1 MGKIAYNWNKVD
13 RGDIIS
19 FRYRTKEGRILRRTI
34 LVLEPKL
41 KNKAKNPTSDYL
53 LHGIQLEISNQ
64 PVISNIKTILE
75 SAGKVGVVD
84 ADKKI
89 FNVELNRS
97 TKNVYNKVKN
107 LINKNGMFR
116 TYSYDKARKSQV
128 FLEDLRLPEDF
139 VKELIGEN

>member
-1 MGKIAYNWNKVD
+1 MGKIAYNWTKVD

-41 KNKAKNPTSDYL
+41 RNKAKNPTSKYL

-89 FNVELNRS
+89 FNVELDRS

-107 LINKNGMFR
+107 LINKHGMFR

-139 VKELIGEN
+139 LKELVGEN

>member
-1 MGKIAYNWNKVD
+1 MGKIAYNWNKVN

-41 KNKAKNPTSDYL
+41 RNKAKNPTSNYL

-75 SAGKVGVVD
+75 SAGEVGVVD

-116 TYSYDKARKSQV
+116 TYNYDKARKSQV

>member
-1 MGKIAYNWNKVD
+1 MGKIAYNWNKVN

-41 KNKAKNPTSDYL
+41 RNKAKNPTSDYL

-64 PVISNIKTILE
+64 PVISDIKTILE
-75 SAGKVGVVD
+75 SAGEVGVVD

>member
-1 MGKIAYNWNKVD
+1 MGKIAYNWNKVN

-89 FNVELNRS
+89 FNVELDRS

-107 LINKNGMFR
+107 LINKHGMFR
-116 TYSYDKARKSQV
+116 TYS
-128 FLEDLRLPEDF
+128 
-139 VKELIGEN
+139 

>member
-1 MGKIAYNWNKVD
+1 MGKIAYNWNKVN

-41 KNKAKNPTSDYL
+41 RNKAKNPTSNYL

-64 PVISNIKTILE
+64 PVISDIKTILE
-75 SAGKVGVVD
+75 SAGEVGVVD

>member
-1 MGKIAYNWNKVD
+1 MGKIAYNWNKVN

-41 KNKAKNPTSDYL
+41 RNKAKNPTSNYL

-64 PVISNIKTILE
+64 PVISDIKTILE
-75 SAGKVGVVD
+75 SAGEVGVVD

-89 FNVELNRS
+89 FNVELDLS

-116 TYSYDKARKSQV
+116 TYNYDKARKSQV

>member
-1 MGKIAYNWNKVD
+1 MGKIAYNWNKVN

-41 KNKAKNPTSDYL
+41 RNKAKNPTSDYL

-64 PVISNIKTILE
+64 PVISNIKKILE

>member
-1 MGKIAYNWNKVD
+1 MGKIAYNWNKVS

-19 FRYRTKEGRILRRTI
+19 FRYRTKEGRLFRRTI

-41 KNKAKNPTSDYL
+41 RNKAKNPTSNYL

-75 SAGKVGVVD
+75 SAGEVGVVD
-84 ADKKI
+84 VDKKI
-89 FNVELNRS
+89 FNVQLNAS
-97 TKNVYNKVKN
+97 TKAVYNKVKN
-107 LINKNGMFR
+107 LINKHGMFR

-128 FLEDLRLPEDF
+128 FLEDLRLPQDF
-139 VKELIGEN
+139 VKELVGEN

>member
-1 MGKIAYNWNKVD
+1 MGKIAYNWNKVN

-41 KNKAKNPTSDYL
+41 RNKAKNPTSNYL

-64 PVISNIKTILE
+64 PVISDIKTILE
-75 SAGKVGVVD
+75 SAGEVGVVD

-89 FNVELNRS
+89 FNVELDLS
-97 TKNVYNKVKN
+97 TKNVYKKVKN

-116 TYSYDKARKSQV
+116 TYNYDKARKSQV

>member
-19 FRYRTKEGRILRRTI
+19 FRYKTKEGRILRRTI

-41 KNKAKNPTSDYL
+41 RNKAKNPTSNYL

-64 PVISNIKTILE
+64 PVVSNIKTILE
-75 SAGKVGVVD
+75 SAGEVGVVD

-89 FNVELNRS
+89 FNVELNVS

-107 LINKNGMFR
+107 LINKHGMFR

-128 FLEDLRLPEDF
+128 FLEDLRLPQDF

>member
-1 MGKIAYNWNKVD
+1 MGKIAYNWNKVN

-41 KNKAKNPTSDYL
+41 RNKAKNPTSDYL

-75 SAGKVGVVD
+75 SAGEVGVVD
-84 ADKKI
+84 VDKNI
-89 FNVELNRS
+89 FNVELDRS

-107 LINKNGMFR
+107 LINKHGMFR
-116 TYSYDKARKSQV
+116 TYSYEKARKSQV

-139 VKELIGEN
+139 VKELTGEN

>member
-1 MGKIAYNWNKVD
+1 MGKIAYNWNKVN

-41 KNKAKNPTSDYL
+41 RNKAKNPTSNYL

-64 PVISNIKTILE
+64 PVISDIKTILE
-75 SAGKVGVVD
+75 SAGEVGVVD

-116 TYSYDKARKSQV
+116 TYNYDKARKSQV

>member
-1 MGKIAYNWNKVD
+1 MGKIAYNWNKVN

-41 KNKAKNPTSDYL
+41 RNKAKNPTSNYL

-64 PVISNIKTILE
+64 PVISDIKTILE
-75 SAGKVGVVD
+75 SAGEVGVVD

-128 FLEDLRLPEDF
+128 FLEDLRLPQDF

>member
-1 MGKIAYNWNKVD
+1 MGKIAYNWNKVN

-41 KNKAKNPTSDYL
+41 RNKAKNPTSNYL

-64 PVISNIKTILE
+64 PVISDIKTILE
-75 SAGKVGVVD
+75 SAGEVGVVD

-89 FNVELNRS
+89 FNVELDLS
-97 TKNVYNKVKN
+97 TKNVYKKVKN

-128 FLEDLRLPEDF
+128 FLEDLRLPQDF

>member
-1 MGKIAYNWNKVD
+1 MGKIAYNWNKVN

-41 KNKAKNPTSDYL
+41 RNKAKNPTSDYL

-89 FNVELNRS
+89 FNVELDRS
-97 TKNVYNKVKN
+97 TKNVYNKVKS
-107 LINKNGMFR
+107 LINQYGMFR

-128 FLEDLRLPEDF
+128 FLEDLRLPEKF
-139 VKELIGEN
+139 VKELVGEN

>member
-1 MGKIAYNWNKVD
+1 MGKIAYNWTKVD

-41 KNKAKNPTSDYL
+41 RNKAKNPTSKYL

-75 SAGKVGVVD
+75 SAGEVGVVD

-89 FNVELNRS
+89 FNVELDRN

-107 LINKNGMFR
+107 LINKHGMFR
-116 TYSYDKARKSQV
+116 TYNYEKARKSQV

-139 VKELIGEN
+139 LKELVGEN

>member
-1 MGKIAYNWNKVD
+1 MGKIAYNWNKVN

-41 KNKAKNPTSDYL
+41 RNKAKNPTSNYL

-75 SAGKVGVVD
+75 SAGEVGVVD

-139 VKELIGEN
+139 VKELVGEN

>member
-1 MGKIAYNWNKVD
+1 MGKIAYNWNKVN

-41 KNKAKNPTSDYL
+41 RNKAKNPTSNYL

-64 PVISNIKTILE
+64 PVISDIKTILE
-75 SAGKVGVVD
+75 SAGEVGVVD

-97 TKNVYNKVKN
+97 TKNVYKKVKN

-116 TYSYDKARKSQV
+116 TYNYDKARKSQV

>member
-41 KNKAKNPTSDYL
+41 KNKAKNPTSKYL
-53 LHGIQLEISNQ
+53 LHGVQLEISNM
-64 PVISNIKTILE
+64 PVIPNIKSILE
-75 SAGKVGVVD
+75 TAGKVGIVD
-84 ADKKI
+84 LDKNI
-89 FNVELNRS
+89 FNVDLDSS
-97 TKNVYNKVKN
+97 TRGVYDKIKS
-107 LINKNGMFR
+107 LIKAHGIFR
-116 TYSYDKARKSQV
+116 TYNYEKARKSQV
-128 FLEDLRLPEDF
+128 FLEDLRLPENF

>member
-1 MGKIAYNWNKVD
+1 MGKIAYNLNKVN

-19 FRYRTKEGRILRRTI
+19 FRYRTKEGRILIRTI

-41 KNKAKNPTSDYL
+41 KTKAKNPTSDYL
-53 LHGIQLEISNQ
+53 LHGIQLEISNP

-75 SAGKVGVVD
+75 STGKVGVVD

-89 FNVELNRS
+89 FNVELDRS

-107 LINKNGMFR
+107 LINKHGMFR

-139 VKELIGEN
+139 LKELVGEN